1 MIRHSWTSSNIAPTP
16 GSASWTA
23 LNNAPAT
30 ETDSW
35 TSPKSAPVPLP
46 QSERHDG
53 SVMDPCHIWK
63 VICNAPSNRS
73 HPPTSPNIERATNN
87 DSHGWP
93 LSHMKGPV
101 QCAEQQESPS
111 NIPKYCA
118 CHKNW
123 HAKIS
128 KKFSENGWKV
138 ILTMYNARPIRDLSK
153 HDLTMIRAWTR
164 QPATRRN
171 PGYFSRWPQA
181 FSIKNTTFRAP
192 ATIRPERR
200 AQWLETLVSAW
211 NY

>member
-1 MIRHSWTSSNIAPTP
+1 MH
-16 GSASWTA
+16 
-23 LNNAPAT
+23 
-30 ETDSW
+30 
-35 TSPKSAPVPLP
+35 LP
-46 QSERHDG
+46 RKLTVELHQKVHLCPCHKAN
-53 SVMDPCHIWK
+53 VMMDPCHIWK